1 MTHESTAVQLAS
13 SSSNATAS
21 GGWWRDAVIY
31 QVYVRSF
38 ADSDGDGVGDLRGV
52 RSRLPHL
59 ARLGVDAVWLTP
71 FYVSPQADGGYDVAD
86 YRAVDPLFGDLSDAD
101 ELVRAAHALGLRVIV
116 DVVPNHT
123 SVQHPWFRAALAG
136 DAEARAR
143 YLFRPGRG
151 ADGSEPPNDWE
162 SIFGGPAWTRVA
174 DGAWYLHLFAPEQP
188 DLDWDH
194 PEVAAE
200 FASVLRFW
208 LDLGVDG
215 FRVDVAHGMV
225 KAPGLPDIGRGAQ
238 ATLIGTEP
246 LPFFDQDGVHEIH
259 RGWRRL
265 LDSYEGDRI
274 GVAEAWAPTSERLAL
289 YVRPDELHQAFNF
302 RFLNCPWDPD
312 AMRTV
317 IDESLAATTSVGAP
331 TTWVLSNHDVV
342 RHVTRYGGG
351 ARGLARA
358 RAAALLMLALPGS
371 AYLYQGEEL
380 GLPEVLDLP
389 DESRRDPA
397 FRRGRRQQIPGTA
410 PHPAPAG
417 TATATATHA
426 ATSRTGSV
434 SAPVPEAGSE
444 TAAGTAPQSLPRT
457 ARPHPAPDTGPHA
470 QVAAA
475 PQTGPGTNAQTG
487 TSTEPQPAR
496 GTRPEAEGRTRPGA
510 PSQAEAGTGPGAA
523 SAAPA
528 RPGPTAPAHASTSRT
543 ASVSA
548 PVPQAQPPAGPGTE
562 PLGQAGPGAGVG
574 TGPGTNPQPGTGT
587 GPQARPQTGAGA
599 RPKADGQAR
608 PGTTAQAEPAT
619 GPQAA
624 MGTRPEAGG
633 QTGPGTTAQAE
644 PASGPQARTATGPQA
659 ETGTG
664 PQAGTEA
671 EGQTGPG
678 PNPQAGT
685 GSRPQAEPA
694 GGPQAETG
702 SGPQAGAGAGPGADP
717 QAGPEAARQAGP
729 EAEGQ
734 EGLRDGCRV
743 PIPWCGAEPPY
754 GFGPTGSWLPQPA
767 GWGGL
772 TVAAQ
777 TGDPHSTL
785 ELYRAALE
793 LRRALPG
800 LGAPE
805 AGTGAAAEAPYRSGM
820 CWLPA
825 PEGVLLFTRPGFA
838 CTLNSRPDPVELPA
852 PGRPVLSS
860 APVETDGRTVRLPPD
875 SCTWWAI

>member
-123 SVQHPWFRAALAG
+123 SAEHPWFRAALAG
-136 DAEARAR
+136 EPGARAR
-143 YLFRPGRG
+143 YHFRPGRG
-151 ADGSEPPNDWE
+151 PDGAEPPNDWE

-174 DGAWYLHLFAPEQP
+174 APAGDGGTSQPEAGGDWYLHLFAPEQP

-265 LDSYEGDRI
+265 LDSYEGERI

-302 RFLNCPWDPD
+302 RFLNCPWDTA

-380 GLPEVLDLP
+380 GLPEVEDLP
-389 DESRRDPA
+389 PEARRDPA
-397 FRRGRRQQIPGTA
+397 FRRGRRRQPPEAGAQA
-410 PHPAPAG
+410 APAPG
-417 TATATATHA
+417 
-426 ATSRTGSV
+426 TSRT
-434 SAPVPEAGSE
+434 
-444 TAAGTAPQSLPRT
+444 
-457 ARPHPAPDTGPHA
+457 
-470 QVAAA
+470 
-475 PQTGPGTNAQTG
+475 
-487 TSTEPQPAR
+487 
-496 GTRPEAEGRTRPGA
+496 
-510 PSQAEAGTGPGAA
+510 
-523 SAAPA
+523 SAAQAATP
-528 RPGPTAPAHASTSRT
+528 RT
-543 ASVSA
+543 ASVST
-548 PVPQAQPPAGPGTE
+548 PIPKSQPPTEPGSGPQAQAHAGAGPE
-562 PLGQAGPGAGVG
+562 AGA
-574 TGPGTNPQPGTGT
+574 GT
-587 GPQARPQTGAGA
+587 GPQARARVGAG
-599 RPKADGQAR
+599 
-608 PGTTAQAEPAT
+608 
-619 GPQAA
+619 PQDRGGA
-624 MGTRPEAGG
+624 GPEAET
-633 QTGPGTTAQAE
+633 QTGPGAE
-644 PASGPQARTATGPQA
+644 R
-659 ETGTG
+659 
-664 PQAGTEA
+664 
-671 EGQTGPG
+671 QTGPEAERQTG
-678 PNPQAGT
+678 PE
-685 GSRPQAEPA
+685 AEA
-694 GGPQAETG
+694 RFG
-702 SGPQAGAGAGPGADP
+702 SGVNP
-717 QAGPEAARQAGP
+717 QAGPEAD
-729 EAEGQ
+729 GQ

-754 GFGPTGSWLPQPA
+754 GFGPTGSWLPQPP
-767 GWGGL
+767 GWGAL

-793 LRRALPG
+793 LRRAMPG

-805 AGTGAAAEAPYRSGM
+805 AGTGPAAEAPYRSGM